1 MFIAFSSIAA
11 ISGVKSLSPE
21 MTSFRTSSANL
32 LFSAN
37 LSTVHFLADSSST
50 ISSPTKVGA
59 KGVACVKSYFA
70 IVFLRIL
77 IIINQDVIM
86 YLDVV
91 MNISSLFKQA
101 ETFCIYDTLLPW
113 IPNRYS
119 DNNILRKH
127 FAVSL

>member
-11 ISGVKSLSPE
+11 ISGVKSLFPE

-37 LSTVHFLADSSST
+37 LSIVHFLADSSST
-50 ISSPTKVGA
+50 INSPTKVGA
-59 KGVACVKSYFA
+59 KAVACEKSYFA
-70 IVFLRIL
+70 IVFLGLL
-77 IIINQDVIM
+77 IIINQNVIM
-86 YLDVV
+86 YIDVV